1 MNGAE
6 FRDILGIGQMEA
18 FAPYRDD
25 SGPVSCRNS
34 PLKMPFSSAF
44 EWFAVLRA
52 V

>member
-25 SGPVSCRNS
+25 SGWLIVSPGCEERRKLNGK
-34 PLKMPFSSAF
+34 LLLHY
-44 EWFAVLRA
+44 LR
-52 V
+52 